1 MTYKESLRLKRA
13 KHIILSENY
22 SINRADEMNNKIQGW
37 KMKLKKANT
46 ATEKKLCI
54 NMVWMYMKRYL
65 YYVSK
70 GLL

>member
-1 MTYKESLRLKRA
+1 MTYEESMRLKRA
-13 KHIILSENY
+13 KRIILSENY
-22 SINRADEMNNKIQGW
+22 SVNRADEMNDKIQGW

-46 ATEKKLCI
+46 AAEKKLCI
-54 NMVWMYMKRYL
+54 KMVWMYMKRYL